1 MYMYSITHHGFV
13 SIGGYIYCLCYVVL
27 RKRRSRRI
35 LDDKHFL
42 CAPLG
47 SCLIQLAQSI
57 KNLESVLVTHWFLYK
72 QQITERQLLYL
83 LFVFYQH
90 PRLSADG
97 LTSRCG

>member
-1 MYMYSITHHGFV
+1 MYMYSITHRGFV
-13 SIGGYIYCLCYVVL
+13 SIGGYIYCLCYVL
-27 RKRRSRRI
+27 LCKHGSRRV

-42 CAPLG
+42 CARLG

-57 KNLESVLVTHWFLYK
+57 KNLEPVLVTHWFLYK
-72 QQITERQLLYL
+72 QQITVQQLLYV

-97 LTSRCG
+97 LTSRYR